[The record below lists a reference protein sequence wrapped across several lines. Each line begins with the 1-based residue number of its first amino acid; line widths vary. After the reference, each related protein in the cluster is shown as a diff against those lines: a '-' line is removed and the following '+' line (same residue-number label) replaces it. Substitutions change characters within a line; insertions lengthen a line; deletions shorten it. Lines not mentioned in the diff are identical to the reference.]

1 METYI
6 SNGRIVIP
14 ALVRRELG
22 IKQGTRIHVEL
33 DAQNRKI
40 ILTPI
45 TREYI
50 HHLRGK
56 FKGRGLLKSLMA
68 AKELERGPRTV

>member
-1 METYI
+1 MHIHATAD
-6 SNGRIVIP
+6 GRTVIP
-14 ALVRRELG
+14 VAVRRELG
-22 IKQGTRIHVEL
+22 IREGTRIHVEL
-33 DAQNRKI
+33 DERARRI

-56 FKGRGLLKSLMA
+56 YKGPGLLRALVAEK
-68 AKELERGPRTV
+68 KRERAP